1 MPFEHQDV
9 KKFKCMC
16 GLLHPAGDLHSG
28 GTTTSYTYDL
38 ASNRKSVKPTDD
50 QIVTYDSEVYMNR

>member
-16 GLLHPAGDLHSG
+16 GLLRPAGDLHSDG
-28 GTTTSYTYDL
+28 VTTSYTYDL
-38 ASNRKSVKPTDD
+38 ASNRKSVKPADD
-50 QIVTYDSEVYMNR
+50 QMVTYDSHVYMNR